1 MGGRKKAVGR
11 AWRRGEAYV
20 GVQALLFGLI
30 AGGPWMDNPRRGM
43 VSGWMLALSGL
54 TLTAGGLGSLWALFQ
69 LGRNLSVLPHPKAG
83 AALVRSGAYAWVRH
97 PIYVF
102 VLALGAGWA
111 LLWRSSQAGL
121 AWAALGLLFD
131 LKARREE
138 RLLAERF
145 PDYDAYRRRVR
156 RFIPGL
162 Y

>member
-1 MGGRKKAVGR
+1 MGDQKKR
-11 AWRRGEAYV
+11 AGGMGWRRGEAYV
-20 GVQALLFGLI
+20 GVQVLLFGLI
-30 AGGPWMDNPRRGM
+30 AGGPWMDPRRGM
-43 VSGWMLALSGL
+43 ASGWILALSGL
-54 TLTAGGLGSLWALFQ
+54 ALTAGGLGSLWALFQ

-102 VLALGAGWA
+102 VLVLGGGWT
-111 LLWRSSQAGL
+111 LLWRSPTAGL
-121 AWAALGLLFD
+121 AWVALGLLFD

-138 RLLAERF
+138 RLLVERF
-145 PDYDAYRRRVR
+145 PDYDAYRRQVR